1 MNRKLIFITNDGGMA
16 NYLPGIKLD
25 MQHYRNFFSDEGGA
39 WMRLYAFAVIEIIC
53 AFIYQH

>member
-1 MNRKLIFITNDGGMA
+1 MA